1 MNKLKQSIAEAIS
14 EASAAIWGEG
24 SKIPAADIAPA
35 LEYPP
40 DTTMGDLAFPCFKLS
55 RTLRMGPPVI
65 AAKLSE
71 KLTASLPFG
80 ICEIRTAGGYLNFV
94 IADSYLAA
102 TLLPEIEEKGANFG
116 AHDFGKGKTVVLD
129 YSSPNVA
136 KPFHIGHLGTTVI
149 GHSLKLLHQYAG
161 YDCVG
166 INHLG
171 DWGTQ
176 FGKLIVAFRKWGNKE
191 AIIEGGI
198 DELVALY
205 VRINNEIKAEEEQGL
220 TTLADASRAEFT
232 KLEHGDEENLAL
244 WRWFID
250 LSLEE
255 YEKTYK
261 QLGITFDS
269 YNGEAFYTD
278 KMPEQVQILKDKN
291 LMKLD
296 AGASIVDLSAY
307 NMPPCLILKSD
318 GSTLYPTR
326 DIAAAVYRKRTYDF
340 DKCIYVT
347 SAGQSLHF
355 AQWFKVM
362 ELMGYDWADKLHH
375 VPYGTVSIGGEKL
388 ATRTGNVILLRDL
401 FATAIEKC
409 KGIIEEKNPNIENKD
424 ETAEA
429 VGVGAVIFYY
439 LYGNRVRDINFIMED
454 ALDFNGNTGP
464 YAQYTYARTGSILKK
479 AGDFTPVFT
488 VSNLTGT
495 ERELI
500 KTLAIF
506 PDKTLDA
513 VNEMEPSIITRY
525 AIDIC
530 NAFNRFYQECPVAT
544 CEDAD
549 RRAFRLTLTKGAHEL
564 LGKALELICM
574 KHPDQI

>member
-1 MNKLKQSIAEAIS
+1 MNKLKMNIAEAIS
-14 EASAAIWGEG
+14 DATADIWGEA
-24 SKIPAADIAPA
+24 SKISAEDIVAA

-55 RTLRMGPPVI
+55 RTLRMGPPMI
-65 AAKLSE
+65 ASKLSE
-71 KLTASLPFG
+71 KLTENIPEGVGAV
-80 ICEIRTAGGYLNFV
+80 RTAGGYLNFA
-94 IADSYLAA
+94 IDDTYLSGKI
-102 TLLPEIEEKGANFG
+102 LPEIAEKGTEFG

-166 INHLG
+166 VNHLG

-176 FGKLIVAFRKWGNKE
+176 FGKLIVAFHQWGDRE
-191 AIIEGGI
+191 AIENGGV
-198 DELVALY
+198 DELVKLY
-205 VRINNEIKAEEEQGL
+205 VRINNEIKAEEEAGS
-220 TTLADASRAEFT
+220 TALADASRAEFT

-244 WRWFID
+244 WKWFID
-250 LSLEE
+250 LSLLE

-278 KMPEQVQILKDKN
+278 KMPEQVQLLKDKQ
-291 LMKLD
+291 LLKID
-296 AGASIVDLSAY
+296 AGASIVDLSDY

-362 ELMGYDWADKLHH
+362 ELMGYDYADKLYH

-439 LYGNRVRDINFIMED
+439 LYGNRVRDLNFVMED

-464 YAQYTYARTGSILKK
+464 YAQYTYARTGSILEK
-479 AGDFTPVFT
+479 AGAFGTASAVTGLT
-488 VSNLTGT
+488 VT

-500 KTLAIF
+500 KTLSVF

-513 VNEMEPSIITRY
+513 INDMEPSVITRY

-530 NAFNRFYQECPVAT
+530 NAFNRFYQECPIAT
-544 CEDAD
+544 CEDAE
-549 RRAFRLTLTKGAHEL
+549 RRTFRLTLTKGVHEI
-564 LGKALELICM
+564 LGQALELICM
-574 KHPDQI
+574 KHPDKI